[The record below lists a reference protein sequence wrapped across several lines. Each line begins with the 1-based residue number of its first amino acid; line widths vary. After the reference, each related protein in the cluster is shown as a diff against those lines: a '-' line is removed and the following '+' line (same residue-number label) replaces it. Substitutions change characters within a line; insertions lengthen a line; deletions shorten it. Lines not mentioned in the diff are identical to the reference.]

1 MKREERL
8 DLIRQIISENQIA
21 TQEELQSVLESKG
34 VKITQASLS
43 RDIRE
48 LHIIKKREDGKSFYV
63 FLTEFN
69 APSQSLLQQ
78 YFTNFVQ
85 KVSHAS
91 VNVVVHTHLGEA
103 DLLANAFDD
112 EKRPEILGT
121 LAGADTLLLI
131 CKDEQSAESL
141 AQEIENALS
150 NK

>member
-8 DLIRQIISENQIA
+8 DLIKQIISENQIA

-48 LHIIKKREDGKSFYV
+48 LHIIKKREGGKSFYV
-63 FLTEFN
+63 FLTELN

-78 YFTNFVQ
+78 YFSNFVL
-85 KVSHAS
+85 KV
-91 VNVVVHTHLGEA
+91 
-103 DLLANAFDD
+103 LANAFDD

-131 CKDEQSAESL
+131 CKDEQAARDL
-141 AQEIENALS
+141 ALEIEDAL
-150 NK
+150 

>member
-8 DLIRQIISENQIA
+8 ALIKQIISENKIT
-21 TQEELQSVLESKG
+21 TQEELQSVLESRG

-63 FLTEFN
+63 FLTDFN
-69 APSQSLLQQ
+69 APSQSLLHQ
-78 YFTNFVQ
+78 YFTNFVL
-85 KVSHAS
+85 KVDVAS

-103 DLLANAFDD
+103 DVLANAFDD

-131 CKDEQSAESL
+131 CKDEQTAKTL
-141 AQEIENALS
+141 AQEIEDAL
-150 NK
+150 

>member
-8 DLIRQIISENQIA
+8 DLIKQIISENQIA

-48 LHIIKKREDGKSFYV
+48 LHIIKKREEGKSFYV
-63 FLTEFN
+63 FLTELN
-69 APSQSLLQQ
+69 SPSQSLLQQ
-78 YFTNFVQ
+78 YFSNFVL
-85 KVSHAS
+85 KVSFAS

-131 CKDEQSAESL
+131 CKDEQAARDL
-141 AQEIENALS
+141 ALEIEDAL
-150 NK
+150 

>member
-8 DLIRQIISENQIA
+8 NLIKQIISENKIG
-21 TQEELQSVLESKG
+21 TQEELQSVLESRG

-63 FLTEFN
+63 FLTELN
-69 APSQSLLQQ
+69 SPSQSLLQQ
-78 YFTNFVQ
+78 YLTNFVL
-85 KVSHAS
+85 KVDVAS

-112 EKRPEILGT
+112 EQRPEILGT

-131 CKDEQSAESL
+131 CRDEATAESL
-141 AQEIENALS
+141 ALEIEDAL
-150 NK
+150 